1 MYENIIKKTDLIK
14 IQVAKKIIL
23 YGAGYFS
30 RKIIEVLKYYKG
42 SDYKCDIVVTKKN
55 NDCTIEGFNIFE
67 LDNVTADFFNES
79 LVIAAVSKKYRR
91 EIEDNLKEYEL
102 SDIIWLMD

>member
-1 MYENIIKKTDLIK
+1 M
-14 IQVAKKIIL
+14 
-23 YGAGYFS
+23 
-30 RKIIEVLKYYKG
+30 
-42 SDYKCDIVVTKKN
+42 TKKN